1 MSQSQEE
8 PHGQPHTQPLHTS
21 IDLSVN
27 RAQPSTS
34 ATSEDETDSKTTPA
48 EQIMPS
54 PKSQSGSPKV
64 VRGSATSVRSRHS
77 DTNNGAISK
86 PESTQQNQ
94 EESRKMSEGE
104 RSILESTG
112 ETDEAV
118 AEDISNDI
126 NGGGDVE
133 DSNPPPVEEEIEED
147 IPETQEQHQPTT
159 DEAEGDVEPKDNDDP
174 VEEVPEEVQDEHVSP
189 PPVEPEPLEE
199 EQPTEVEE
207 GEPTITTTTGNGEP
221 EVMGPTTEDVDIG
234 TSVQEEIVVRLGDT
248 E

>member
-8 PHGQPHTQPLHTS
+8 PQVQPLHTS

-34 ATSEDETDSKTTPA
+34 ATTEDETDSKTSPA
-48 EQIMPS
+48 EQITPS
-54 PKSQSGSPKV
+54 PKPQSGSPKL

-77 DTNNGAISK
+77 DGAVSK
-86 PESTQQNQ
+86 PENTQQSQ
-94 EESRKMSEGE
+94 EENRKVSEGE
-104 RSILESTG
+104 RSTLESTG
-112 ETDEAV
+112 ERDEAV
-118 AEDISNDI
+118 AEDINNDI
-126 NGGGDVE
+126 NGGDGDDVE
-133 DSNPPPVEEEIEED
+133 HSSPPPVQEEIEED

-159 DEAEGDVEPKDNDDP
+159 NEAEGAVEPKDNNDP

-199 EQPTEVEE
+199 EQPTEMEE
-207 GEPTITTTTGNGEP
+207 GEPTIAGNGEP
-221 EVMGPTTEDVDIG
+221 EVTGSTTEAVDIG
-234 TSVQEEIVVRLGDT
+234 TSVQEEIAVRLWDT